1 MKYHVC
7 WIGSCHSKNKKNVS
21 KISQN
26 GWKDRKK
33 ILDERR
39 SVDDPGW
46 LGGALATTGC
56 VVVLVVPDLAEIC
69 SVSPV
74 MRLVIVCLLVFCSLV
89 VFCRVNT
96 NRYHIY
102 IYIHEK

>member
-26 GWKDRKK
+26 GWKYRKK

-56 VVVLVVPDLAEIC
+56 VVVLVVPDLAVQRKRQKC
-69 SVSPV
+69 
-74 MRLVIVCLLVFCSLV
+74 
-89 VFCRVNT
+89 
-96 NRYHIY
+96 
-102 IYIHEK
+102 